1 MRTFAFLLEGGVPRE
16 RAQKLLAPLELT
28 GRGLDPAD
36 SAEKGRL
43 VWWHENF
50 VAGLDSTGFCAFSA
64 AGVLADGVMEL
75 GELAARLLGEGAGAE
90 PADELLARGA
100 SLCLLARELMGDL
113 VTPPAA
119 ALAGPWDEY
128 RALRGLNA
136 SGGVLSEV
144 AAKIGSHELLR
155 WELARAS
162 EEESER
168 ESVQSGGEGVVT
180 LSGSGGIKRALGG
193 SVELSLVFPVTL
205 NQALVALSEQHPGVK
220 ELIFVKDAAIV
231 TAWRAGERVDLDGA
245 LEDGDQLDLI
255 LAVGGG

>member
-75 GELAARLLGEGAGAE
+75 GELASGLLGESAGAA
-90 PADELLARGA
+90 PAEELLARGA
-100 SLCLLARELMGDL
+100 SLCLLARELTGGV
-113 VTPPAA
+113 VTPLEA
-119 ALAGPWDEY
+119 ALADPWDEY
-128 RALRGLNA
+128 RTLRGLDA
-136 SGGVLSEV
+136 SGGVLPEV
-144 AAKIGSHELLR
+144 AAKIGSHEVLR
-155 WELARAS
+155 WEVACTQA
-162 EEESER
+162 EESEPER
-168 ESVQSGGEGVVT
+168 ARSGGAGIIT
-180 LSGSGGIKRALGG
+180 FSGSGGIKRALGG
-193 SVELSLVFPVTL
+193 SVELPLAFPATL
-205 NQALVALSEQHPGVK
+205 NEALLALSEQHPGVQ
-220 ELIFVKDAAIV
+220 ELLFVKDAAIV

-245 LEDGDQLDLI
+245 LADGDQLDLI